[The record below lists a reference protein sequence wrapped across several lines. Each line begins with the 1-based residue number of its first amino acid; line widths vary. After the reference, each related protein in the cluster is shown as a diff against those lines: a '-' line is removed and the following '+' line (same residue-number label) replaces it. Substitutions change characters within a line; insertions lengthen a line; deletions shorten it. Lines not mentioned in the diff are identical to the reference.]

1 LENLKRAV
9 TTAPKK
15 SLGILKQQPRKPWM
29 SEKTITLIEQRR
41 KHKHDK
47 TKTEYKRL
55 RNLINRKAEKDKEE
69 WLEQNFEEIE
79 SQLNR

>member
-1 LENLKRAV
+1 
-9 TTAPKK
+9 
-15 SLGILKQQPRKPWM
+15 M

>member
-1 LENLKRAV
+1 MENLKRAV

-15 SLGILKQQPRKPWM
+15 SLGILKHQPREPWI

-47 TKTEYKRL
+47 TKREYKRL
-55 RNLINRKAEKDKEE
+55 RNLINTKAKKDKEG
-69 WLEQNFEEIE
+69 WLEQNCEEIE
-79 SQLNR
+79 NQLNR